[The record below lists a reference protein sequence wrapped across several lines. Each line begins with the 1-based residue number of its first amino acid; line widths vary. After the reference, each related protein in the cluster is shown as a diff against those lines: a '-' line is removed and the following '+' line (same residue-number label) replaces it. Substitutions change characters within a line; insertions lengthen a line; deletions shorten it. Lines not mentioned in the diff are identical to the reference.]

1 MRFHGPTLSAGGDSG
16 ASDIGPI
23 KFQPFAIESELPVLT
38 ALGNTAR
45 AAGPLVQQKRL
56 LRAFDDYEKEKNGK
70 GLRPSE
76 QQNLTEDQVGTKKL
90 NRNFC
95 IFSTF
100 LASSAP

>member
-1 MRFHGPTLSAGGDSG
+1 MRFHGPPPSAGGDSG
-16 ASDIGPI
+16 AGDIGPI
-23 KFQPFAIESELPVLT
+23 KFQPFAIEPELAVVT
-38 ALGNTAR
+38 DVGSIAR
-45 AAGPLVQQKRL
+45 AAASLVQKKPL
-56 LRAFDDYEKEKNGK
+56 LRAFEDYEKEKNSK

-100 LASSAP
+100 LASPAP

>member
-1 MRFHGPTLSAGGDSG
+1 MRFHGLLTSVGGDSRAG
-16 ASDIGPI
+16 DIGPI
-23 KFQPFAIESELPVLT
+23 KFQPFAIASELAVLT

-76 QQNLTEDQVGTKKL
+76 QQ
-90 NRNFC
+90 
-95 IFSTF
+95 I
-100 LASSAP
+100 